1 MGTSLAWLVKSTSE
15 NLSLPL
21 ASGIGVG
28 VQSCGPEPLPVRA
41 DVTFWQTVVELS
53 SIAGHPAGV
62 GDLLGGNPPTIF
74 GD

>member
-21 ASGIGVG
+21 ASGVGVG

-41 DVTFWQTVVELS
+41 DVIFW
-53 SIAGHPAGV
+53 
-62 GDLLGGNPPTIF
+62 
-74 GD
+74 